1 MSRTNSSASSRWVW
15 GTVAATCAVVT
26 LACAA
31 PDPGPTSDPTAQAAA
46 EVWQPSEE
54 WLQISARDQAVRD
67 LLAQALEEEDRERQ
81 LELYDQYR
89 AAKAALEDWII
100 SNPGADVPCD
110 TLSRFAPPE
119 MRQDRLQECY

>member
-1 MSRTNSSASSRWVW
+1 MSRADSSASSPATWVW
-15 GTVAATCAVVT
+15 GTVAAICAVAA

-31 PDPGPTSDPTAQAAA
+31 PAPDPDPAAQ

-67 LLAQALEEEDRERQ
+67 LLAQVLEEEDRERQ

-100 SNPGADVPCD
+100 QNPDADVPCA